1 MRIRTDPAMQTTV
14 NTDTDD
20 DVDTSKVQSS
30 VSAVRSSGAH
40 HRHHR
45 HSNSAPKITRTN
57 TYAGRSENRQ
67 RAPADFNISLNMA
80 ETRPIMPQQ
89 YQHRPN
95 HPPPYMEAIERKEKN
110 KTTPVPEIERSKQ
123 TVNSARAKQ
132 LYAKSLQ
139 MFEQEN
145 NQSHPA
151 SVTTSKS
158 DSRSTSS
165 TTTSSSKLLTDIHDN
180 NNTIGI
186 VKTDDKKIVIKR
198 ASSTKTPRHN
208 INKEHS
214 NIFYQPDNNGGHN
227 SKPISMLSVN
237 RGSNQSSS
245 IFYRPTQ
252 PPPYKEALKQ
262 RTVKPDLIDSLG
274 GESLV

>member
-1 MRIRTDPAMQTTV
+1 MQTTV

-45 HSNSAPKITRTN
+45 HSNSAPKITHTN

-80 ETRPIMPQQ
+80 EARPIMPQQ

-95 HPPPYMEAIERKEKN
+95 HPPPYIEAID
-110 KTTPVPEIERSKQ
+110 
-123 TVNSARAKQ
+123 
-132 LYAKSLQ
+132 
-139 MFEQEN
+139 
-145 NQSHPA
+145 

-158 DSRSTSS
+158 DSS

-214 NIFYQPDNNGGHN
+214 NIFYQPDISGGHN